1 MHPRIVMLA
10 LTGVALDLLSLAAA
24 GTLLLLNN
32 PWFDAIGPARFW
44 FVVAMAGG
52 SLVPIMYGVERD
64 GVARRIGDKPEGVGA
79 SLPAWSGET
88 RSERVA

>member
-1 MHPRIVMLA
+1 MHPRIVMIA
-10 LTGVALDLLSLAAA
+10 LTGVALDLLSLAAVA
-24 GTLLLLNN
+24 TLLLLNN
-32 PWFDAIGPARFW
+32 PWFDAIGPTRFW
-44 FVVAMAGG
+44 FVVALAGG

-64 GVARRIGDKPEGVGA
+64 GVAKRIGDDPERVRA

>member
-10 LTGVALDLLSLAAA
+10 LTGVALDLLSLAAV

-32 PWFDAIGPARFW
+32 PWFEAIGPARFW

-64 GVARRIGDKPEGVGA
+64 GVTRRLGDDLERVRGQ
-79 SLPAWSGET
+79 LPAWSGET

>member
-10 LTGVALDLLSLAAA
+10 LTGVALDLLSLAAV
-24 GTLLLLNN
+24 GVVLLLNN
-32 PWFDAIGPARFW
+32 PWFDEIGPARFW
-44 FVVAMAGG
+44 FVVALAGG

-64 GVARRIGDKPEGVGA
+64 GVAKRVGDRPERRAK